1 VVSNIYV
8 EKNDMGASVGIGG
21 LIVGISMLVVFSMAY
36 QSINAQIESGIER
49 IEGAEQPVPTFTID
63 NADVWEGAIVNE
75 SVTSVG
81 SSYTGGGT
89 VVVTGT
95 GSGFSATYATNSGAV
110 ESITILTPGNYSA
123 GATISIS
130 GDGDGNA
137 AFSVTQGQYIFANIT
152 NTGSNH
158 ISFDDMLTQMSAIHS
173 AMLSDTLVSY
183 DRSTIPSTN
192 WYSGETLYL
201 QWNDVGATT
210 DPTRMALTVDS
221 TTSGVNLA

>member
-1 VVSNIYV
+1 
-8 EKNDMGASVGIGG
+8 MGASVGIGG
-21 LIVGISMLVVFSMAY
+21 LIVGISLLVVFSMAY

-49 IEGAEQPVPTFTID
+49 IEGAEQPVPTFTIE
-63 NADVWEGAIVNE
+63 NADVWEGAIVNVT
-75 SVTSVG
+75 VTSG
-81 SSYTGGGT
+81 GATYNGGGT

-110 ESITILTPGNYSA
+110 SSITILTPGNYSA
-123 GATISIS
+123 GATISIT

-137 AFSVTQGQYIFANIT
+137 AFSVTQGQYIFANMT

-158 ISFDDMLTQMSAIHS
+158 ISFDDMWLSVDGEMLTQMSAIHS